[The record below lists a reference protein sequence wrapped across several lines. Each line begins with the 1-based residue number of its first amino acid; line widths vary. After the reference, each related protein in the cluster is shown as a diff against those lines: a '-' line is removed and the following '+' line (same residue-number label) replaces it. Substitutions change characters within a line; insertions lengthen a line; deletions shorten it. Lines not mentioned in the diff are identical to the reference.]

1 MFKPNHSEITSIVAA
16 MSSIGASL
24 TLEQAGVAIGII
36 TALVTCVVNALYTI
50 RKDLREQRQADSQL
64 RTRPK
69 QE

>member
-24 TLEQAGVAIGII
+24 TLEHAGVAVGIV

-50 RKDLREQRQADSQL
+50 RKDLREQRLADKQL
-64 RTRPK
+64 RMR
-69 QE
+69 QEQD